1 MPDRWRLLGSTLPH
15 VWTVFDDNYQRFLK
29 NIWIFAPGNLL
40 VTVMIQVGTLTN
52 DRCKQLAV
60 AHICQSE
67 AEEGKLLLIW
77 GQIAINIEILTQ
89 NLKKIKLSFKKE
101 KKKKKERGEK
111 RDGSKEREG
120 KGNKGEERIEGRRR
134 KRDGAGDDM
143 I

>member
-1 MPDRWRLLGSTLPH
+1 M
-15 VWTVFDDNYQRFLK
+15 
-29 NIWIFAPGNLL
+29 
-40 VTVMIQVGTLTN
+40 
-52 DRCKQLAV
+52 

-77 GQIAINIEILTQ
+77 GQIAINIEILPQ
-89 NLKKIKLSFKKE
+89 KKIKLSFKKE